1 MGKYATSYN
10 INNKMLTLV
19 ADIMEEVGKLSDP
32 HSNHSLITGGVK
44 IDLPDPYNEEGYASY
59 FPKEKKIGNDAK
71 RLLSWSKKQEK
82 KVHPLILAAVLSYSL
97 NVMTPLS
104 EEEFGVSILYSQ
116 AILAAYRH
124 AFAYIPLL
132 ATFENENKKRAKAF
146 ADSEA
151 ENVMAPYILY
161 YLEMVKKALEEAE
174 KAITGFEGRK
184 SPCVKKLLDVMR
196 LGQEY
201 SSYDLMIKLGLKS
214 RVAIKRNYLEPALKG
229 GYIKMS
235 IPNKPHSPNQ
245 RYSKKRVD
253 EQ

>member
-1 MGKYATSYN
+1 MAKYATSYN

-59 FPKEKKIGNDAK
+59 FPKEKKIGDDAK

-132 ATFENENKKRAKAF
+132 ATFEPKLNWTSICLKTLSNWSVIKYVFPFKEHSTNLHSKPNASATSFK
-146 ADSEA
+146 
-151 ENVMAPYILY
+151 
-161 YLEMVKKALEEAE
+161 LEQMLNLSRTSIQLPLE
-174 KAITGFEGRK
+174 
-184 SPCVKKLLDVMR
+184 
-196 LGQEY
+196 
-201 SSYDLMIKLGLKS
+201 
-214 RVAIKRNYLEPALKG
+214 
-229 GYIKMS
+229 
-235 IPNKPHSPNQ
+235 
-245 RYSKKRVD
+245 
-253 EQ
+253 